1 MGELPVALDT
11 GSLET
16 RIPVRALDLRL
27 LAANSA
33 QWFRKGAFAIADQAL
48 FSGSNFLV
56 NVLLARW
63 LTPAQYGAYS
73 LAYAVFLLFAGMHT
87 AVLTEPMVVFGA
99 GKYRSHF
106 NRYLRTVVSSHW
118 AVMLP
123 ASLLMLVVAVF
134 LGRVYSR
141 DAQDAFL
148 GLVVGAGAILLFWIV
163 RRVFYI
169 LLQPGWAVA
178 GGALYLVAI
187 LGAVAALRT
196 IGRLSSFTAFLG
208 MAAASVITSML
219 LLARFFREP
228 KEESGALTFSTVAV
242 DHWRYGRWALGSA
255 VISWFPGQVYYA
267 LLPAWLGLEGSA
279 ALRALMNFAMP
290 VLQAISALSM
300 LLLPA
305 LVRNRQSEGGSKMT
319 RTMLGFLALFLS
331 GSIVYCALLW
341 TFRQQIF
348 HVFYGGKYEQYSGW
362 PMLLVGLLPFG
373 TCASAVLGSGLRAI
387 ERPDLILWCYIAS
400 AISSVA
406 FGIPLAAKLGVSG
419 ALLGLLISSL
429 VTVALMGWFWKRPV
443 TPCR

>member
-16 RIPVRALDLRL
+16 RIPVHALDLRL
-27 LAANSA
+27 LVANAA
-33 QWFRKGAFAIADQAL
+33 QWLRKGAFAIADQAL

-73 LAYAVFLLFAGMHT
+73 LAYAVFLLFGGMHT
-87 AVLTEPMVVFGA
+87 AVLTEPMIVFGA
-99 GKYRSHF
+99 GKYRRHF
-106 NRYLRTVVSSHW
+106 NRYLRTVLSGHW

-141 DAQDAFL
+141 DAEDAFL

-169 LLQPGWAVA
+169 LLQPGWAMA
-178 GGALYLVAI
+178 GGVLYLAAI
-187 LGAVAALRT
+187 LGAVAGLRT
-196 IGRLSSFTAFLG
+196 IGRLSTFTAFLG

-219 LLARFFREP
+219 LLARFFPEP
-228 KEESGALTFSTVAV
+228 KESGAPSFSKVAV

-305 LVRNRQSEGGSKMT
+305 LVRNRQCEGGSKMT
-319 RTMLGFLALFLS
+319 RTMLGFLALFLT
-331 GSIVYCALLW
+331 GSTVYCSLLW
-341 TFRQQIF
+341 SFRQQIF
-348 HVFYGGKYEQYSGW
+348 HLFYGGKYEQYSGW
-362 PMLLVGLLPFG
+362 PMLLVALLPFG

-387 ERPDLILWCYIAS
+387 ERPDLILWCYVAS
-400 AISSVA
+400 ALSAVA
-406 FGIPLAAKLGVSG
+406 LGIPLAAKFGVSG

-429 VTVALMGWFWKRPV
+429 VTVALMGWFWKRRM
-443 TPCR
+443 TSCR